1 MIPSIIFYFFAGLS
15 LLASIMVISSRNP
28 VYSVLWLIFTF
39 FNSAALLLLIGAEMV
54 SMLLVI
60 VYVGAVAVLFLF
72 VVMMLNVKRE
82 AKKGNFAPY
91 LITGLCLGFILL
103 AEFLLIFFHMK
114 DWQGSSS
121 YPYEKFSSADLAY
134 PAGIYEDINKTSGGG
149 SEASTTTLV
158 APASPTSEI
167 NPEAPALTNTEA
179 IGAEIYT
186 VYFIPFQ
193 LAGIVLLIAMIGAI
207 VLTNRAKHADK
218 RQDIE
223 RQLTRQA
230 RKTIEVIEVSSGRG
244 I

>member
-15 LLASIMVISSRNP
+15 LLGSLMVISSRNP

-72 VVMMLNVKRE
+72 VVMMLNIKQE

-91 LITGLCLGFILL
+91 LITGLCLGFVLL
-103 AEFLLIFFHMK
+103 VEFLLIFFHMK
-114 DWQGSSS
+114 DWQGYSSDS
-121 YPYEKFSSADLAY
+121 YKNLVNPAVAVEENVYEVSCDDAEEEV
-134 PAGIYEDINKTSGGG
+134 I
-149 SEASTTTLV
+149 
-158 APASPTSEI
+158 
-167 NPEAPALTNTEA
+167 LTNTEE
-179 IGAEIYT
+179 IGQELYT
-186 VYFIPFQ
+186 IYFIPFQ

-223 RQLTRQA
+223 KQLTRRA
-230 RKTIEVIEVSSGRG
+230 EKTIEVIEVESGKG